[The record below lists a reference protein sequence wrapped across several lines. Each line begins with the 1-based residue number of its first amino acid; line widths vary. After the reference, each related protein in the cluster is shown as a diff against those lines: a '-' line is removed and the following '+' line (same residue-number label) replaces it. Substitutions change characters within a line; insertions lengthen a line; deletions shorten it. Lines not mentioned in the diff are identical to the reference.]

1 MLPLSSV
8 AIKSVGYCSPGQLVV
23 ALGFQCSALVVDV
36 IRREGSDRGV
46 ILLKPGEVRLEL
58 DAVKAV
64 ISLQFEWEWRVD
76 LWDGFASGTR
86 NLQRRSGVIGLAGQR
101 TLIVLDGGRCCDLST
116 YKVSKLPD
124 ELGAQAGTFGKWE
137 IRTKP
142 AHPMETRQTLYAFS
156 APGT

>member
-8 AIKSVGYCSPGQLVV
+8 AIKSVGDCSPGQLVV

-76 LWDGFASGTR
+76 LWDGFAPGAR

-101 TLIVLDGGRCCDLST
+101 VLLVLDGGRCCDLST

-142 AHPMETRQTLYAFS
+142 AHPMEASQTLYAFS
-156 APGT
+156 APGA